1 MTSPD
6 PGDMASALITPPLR
20 HQRHRKGPADSHQR
34 GLSRSGDR
42 PWARTRQQPPAR
54 RINPRR

>member
-6 PGDMASALITPPLR
+6 PGDMASALITHPCDT
-20 HQRHRKGPADSHQR
+20 QRHRKGPADSHQR

-42 PWARTRQQPPAR
+42 P
-54 RINPRR
+54 